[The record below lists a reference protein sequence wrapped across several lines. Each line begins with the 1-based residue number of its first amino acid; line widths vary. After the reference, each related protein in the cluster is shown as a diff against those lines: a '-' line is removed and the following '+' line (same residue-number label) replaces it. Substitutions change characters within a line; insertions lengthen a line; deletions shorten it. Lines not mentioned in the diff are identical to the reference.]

1 MRKDDP
7 SEQAHAAI
15 AANSADLLVYL
26 QRRVDV
32 CEDAADLLGETMLI
46 AWRRVGKLP
55 REPEQARMWLFVI
68 ARNSLLNYHRGR
80 RRAVAVAASLRRELA
95 ACAPPEPGSG
105 AAQDVRAAIARL
117 PDDLAE
123 LVRLV
128 HWEGFT
134 LADAAQLINIPAA
147 TARGRYARARSLLQ
161 VELSA
166 YSSTC

>member
-26 QRRVDV
+26 QRRVEV
-32 CEDAADLLGETMLI
+32 CEDAADLLGET
-46 AWRRVGKLP
+46 
-55 REPEQARMWLFVI
+55 
-68 ARNSLLNYHRGR
+68 
-80 RRAVAVAASLRRELA
+80 
-95 ACAPPEPGSG
+95 
-105 AAQDVRAAIARL
+105 
-117 PDDLAE
+117 